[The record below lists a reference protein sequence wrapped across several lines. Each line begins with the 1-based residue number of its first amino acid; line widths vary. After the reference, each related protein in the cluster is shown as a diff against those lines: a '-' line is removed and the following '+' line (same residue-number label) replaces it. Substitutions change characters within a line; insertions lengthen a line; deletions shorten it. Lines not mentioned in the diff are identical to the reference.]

1 MPVTALIDSPTDQ
14 AVIDAYKVAEE
25 HFGHVPN
32 LVKALAT
39 NPAMCTSITNF
50 VAQALAEGRVSWSF
64 KELVV
69 LKTLRSTGAYYGY
82 GAHEKLA
89 EELGNS
95 PERIG
100 DIANSVWESSDQFT
114 EGERAVFAL
123 VDQIAE
129 DANDVGDD
137 IWDALHA
144 HWDHGQLLELTAL
157 VTTFIM
163 IGRVGDSLGISDPE
177 LFTRPV
183 A

>member
-1 MPVTALIDSPTDQ
+1 M
-14 AVIDAYKVAEE
+14 
-25 HFGHVPN
+25 PN
-32 LVKALAT
+32 LVEALAT
-39 NPAMCTSITNF
+39 NPAMCSSITNF
-50 VAQALAEGRVSWSF
+50 VAQALDEGRVSWAF

-69 LKTLRSTGAYYGY
+69 LKTLRSTGAYYSY

-95 PERIG
+95 SERIG
-100 DIANSVWESSDQFT
+100 DIANSVWESRPHYT

-137 IWDALHA
+137 IWEPLHA
-144 HWDHGQLLELTAL
+144 HRDHGQLLELASL
-157 VTTFIM
+157 VTTFVM
-163 IGRVGDSLGISDPE
+163 IGRVGDSLGVSDPT
-177 LFTRPV
+177 LFSRPV